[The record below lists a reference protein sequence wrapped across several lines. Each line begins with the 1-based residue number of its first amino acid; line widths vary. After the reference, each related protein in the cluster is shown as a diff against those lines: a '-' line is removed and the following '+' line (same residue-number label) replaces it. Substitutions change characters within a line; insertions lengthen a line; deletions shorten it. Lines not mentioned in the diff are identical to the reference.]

1 MTGAPMLVSAA
12 AILMLGAAA
21 AAAPG
26 QAEPPAPAAAASAP
40 LPFTLPQALA
50 LAREHNPTILAA
62 RLRQPVDL
70 AAVAMAR
77 EYPNPEARYERARDT
92 PRDSLGLTQTIEIP
106 DKRSWRIKA
115 AEAAALTGRAEIAQ
129 VEAEVAF
136 DVRRA
141 YYALAAAQRR
151 SAAIAE
157 LLELARR
164 ARDAAEGRLEAGEV
178 SQLDAL
184 QAQVI
189 LAQAENEAT
198 AQAGTTR
205 GAVAELNAL
214 LGRDPAEPTIVENEV
229 DAGQPPELQSALQTT
244 ESTNAALAI
253 LDRQIEEAQARRE
266 LARAERWPDPAV
278 EAALTHGAE
287 PEFNWGYRFSLAV
300 PLPLFT
306 RHQAAVRA
314 EEATLSLR
322 RAERAAAVQR
332 ARAAVVS
339 ALARAQAQHQRYL
352 RFRDEILPKN
362 RQVEEMA
369 QEAYRE
375 GETPLTGLLQAL
387 QASRDLRAQAL
398 DAASEYQSALAD
410 LEQAMTL
417 GGKP

>member
-1 MTGAPMLVSAA
+1 MRLGLPLGSTGRSR
-12 AILMLGAAA
+12 LGGATVLLLT
-21 AAAPG
+21 AAPATFG
-26 QAEPPAPAAAASAP
+26 QQPASPPPP
-40 LPFTLPQALA
+40 LTLSQALDA
-50 LAREHNPTILAA
+50 AREHSPTILAA

-70 AAVAMAR
+70 AAVAIAR
-77 EYPNPEARYERARDT
+77 EYPNPEARYEHAKDT
-92 PRDSLGLTQTIEIP
+92 PRDSFGLTQTIEVP

-136 DVRRA
+136 EVRRA

-157 LLELARR
+157 LLDLVRR
-164 ARDAAEGRLEAGEV
+164 AREAAEARLEAGEV

-184 QAQVI
+184 QAQVAF
-189 LAQAENEAT
+189 AQAENEAA

-214 LGRDPAEPTIVENEV
+214 LGRDPAEPTIVDDEV
-229 DAGQPPELQSALQTT
+229 DAGQPPELEAALRTT

-287 PEFNWGYRFSLAV
+287 PDFTWGYRFSLAV

-306 RHQAAVRA
+306 RHQANVQA
-314 EEATLSLR
+314 EEATLALR
-322 RAERAAAVQR
+322 RAEREAAVQR

-352 RFRDEILPKN
+352 RFRDEILLKN
-362 RQVEEMA
+362 REVEQMA

-375 GETPLTGLLQAL
+375 GETPLSALLQAL

-398 DAASEYQSALAD
+398 DAASEYQSALAE